1 MALNKKIIKDNGVE
15 TNYHRITQVN
25 FSITEFDS
33 TESKYLSVRITSY
46 LNEEYRDNNKP
57 IDEQYFNFMLAA
69 DEDVATDIRALA
81 YEKIKI
87 LPEWVDA
94 TDC

>member
-25 FSITEFDS
+25 FSITEFS
-33 TESKYLSVRITSY
+33 NIENKYLSVRITSY
-46 LNEEYRDNNKP
+46 LNEEYRENNKS
-57 IDEQYFNFMLAA
+57 IDEQYFNFLLEEN
-69 DEDVATDIRALA
+69 EDIATDIRAFA

>member
-25 FSITEFDS
+25 FSITEFNGEEEKHLS
-33 TESKYLSVRITSY
+33 TRVTSY

-57 IDEQYFNFMLAA
+57 IDDQYFNFALAA
-69 DEDVATDIRALA
+69 DEDVAADIRALA
-81 YEKIKI
+81 YEKLKT
-87 LPEWVDA
+87 LELWADA

>member
-46 LNEEYRDNNKP
+46 LNEEYRNNNKP

-69 DEDVATDIRALA
+69 DEDVATDIRAHA
-81 YEKIKI
+81 YEKVKT
-87 LPEWVDA
+87 LPEWADA
-94 TDC
+94 TDY